1 MFPVIST
8 ARHGLAVQVFFA
20 KRKTFSHKIYGGEK
34 KNSIFSCFSLSLS
47 LSFYSLSP
55 TFYKPLYRSIQQ
67 FDLLCEFI
75 DESNYIRRL
84 RKVENE
90 WRSIHQ
96 SPILHVSAAI
106 VHFSRCKRGTFERT
120 TTHLRFSR
128 HFESISRFM
137 EANSKSGR
145 NAWTSD
151 TIRSRRVQLEYVDG
165 GNKDFAPYFF
175 VEVIEF
181 DLFIYIYTRI
191 HSNT

>member
-1 MFPVIST
+1 MERKKIPFFPIS
-8 ARHGLAVQVFFA
+8 LF
-20 KRKTFSHKIYGGEK
+20 
-34 KNSIFSCFSLSLS
+34 LSL
-47 LSFYSLSP
+47 FFHSLSP
-55 TFYKPLYRSIQQ
+55 TFYKPLYRSTTQ

-75 DESNYIRRL
+75 DESYYIRRL

-96 SPILHVSAAI
+96 SPILHVSSAI